1 MAGTLDNSQR
11 ILDLFEDRYESLF
24 EEAKRTLPH
33 SDAEATCQDL
43 FVELAD
49 RATENDLDQLESDG
63 GLLSRLLRSRISRRL
78 RPLVRLHKAVTG
90 DGSKADSR
98 PSPAG
103 LRRLDKSFQSL
114 SHDEHLAVRL
124 AVCEGIPRD
133 GASQRMGV
141 SQQLLEVWINRGLRK
156 LRQYM

>member
-1 MAGTLDNSQR
+1 MTGTLDNSQR
-11 ILDLFEDRYESLF
+11 ILDLFEDRYDSLF
-24 EEAKRTLPH
+24 DEAKRTLPH

-49 RATENDLDQLESDG
+49 RATEHDLDQLESDG
-63 GLLSRLLRSRISRRL
+63 GLLTRLLRSRISRRL
-78 RPLVRLHKAVTG
+78 RPLIRLHKAVTG
-90 DGSKADSR
+90 DGSTVVPR
-98 PSPAG
+98 PCPAG

-141 SQQLLEVWINRGLRK
+141 SQQLLEVWISRGLRK